1 MIAEFFM
8 NRLILF
14 ALTIICGVI
23 LYTCVSPVAA
33 QGLTESQSTGK
44 IYYSSVAVIAG
55 SSSTF
60 LGVNVASAESITI
73 GFVTAAD
80 KTTAAGID
88 LTTIGDTINST
99 GTNKISGTYPNI
111 SFQDGVLSGTIT
123 FLDDSQLKITFQ
135 QNNSPYFKMQDV
147 ICKTIQ

>member
-1 MIAEFFM
+1 M

-44 IYYSSVAVIAG
+44 TYYSSVAVIAG
-55 SSSTF
+55 SSSSTF

-73 GFVTAAD
+73 GFVTVASKAALANQ
-80 KTTAAGID
+80 T
-88 LTTIGDTINST
+88 LTGDTINST

>member
-80 KTTAAGID
+80 RASITG
-88 LTTIGDTINST
+88 LTGGDTINSA